1 MSRLAPIAVA
11 FALALGPSLSAS
23 ADDGPYFEPKV
34 RLAFNKLYND
44 RELVEAMRTLV
55 DGHPNLLSM
64 HSVGKSVE
72 GRDIWCVTVNNPET
86 GPDTS
91 KPAFYCEGNVHGNEV
106 QAAEACLYLIWYL
119 AENHGRLDKVTE
131 LVDRRAFYILPTVNP
146 DGRAWWFDAP
156 NTTSS
161 SRSGK
166 APVDD
171 DRDGLLDEDGYDDL
185 DGDGQ
190 IVLMRRKSPDGRFV
204 LSGDDPRALEP
215 IRPGDEIRGE
225 RYELLGYEGTDED
238 GDGELNEDPP
248 GSYDMNR
255 NWPADWQPAHIQG
268 GAGPFPL
275 CWPET
280 RSIAAFLLDHPNI
293 AGVQSYHNAGGM
305 ILRGPAHPS
314 REPNYPRQDEDL
326 ARAIGEVGARML
338 PFYRNLIIHKDLYS
352 VRGGFV
358 NWTYEHL
365 GIFSY
370 TNELWNN
377 AQLLGMQPGQGSTL
391 ENAVGASG
399 EAAQLFANDRLMLGA
414 HFVEWHPFDHPT
426 FGPIELGGFVKQSQR
441 VPPPFLME
449 ELCHRNTAFVLYHA
463 DQMPMLDWEA
473 IEVEPLGGE
482 LFQVTASVANDRL
495 LPTRS
500 AQARRRN
507 IGLPD
512 RFSISGAGIT
522 VAGGGRLL
530 DADTGR
536 MDPVEHHP
544 ERLELPDGVGGRA
557 TERVRWFVV
566 GSGEAT
572 IRFEAQKGG
581 TLERTLTLE

>member
-1 MSRLAPIAVA
+1 MSRIAPIA
-11 FALALGPSLSAS
+11 LALVVLSSPAI
-23 ADDGPYFEPKV
+23 ADEGPYFEPEV
-34 RLAFNKLYND
+34 RLAFNRLYNYP
-44 RELVEAMRTLV
+44 ELVDAMRALV
-55 DGHPNLLSM
+55 EGHPDLLSM
-64 HSVGKSVE
+64 QSVGKSVE

-86 GPDTS
+86 GPDSS

-119 AENHGRLDKVTE
+119 AENHGRLDRVTE
-131 LVDRRAFYILPTVNP
+131 LVDQRAFYVLPTVNP
-146 DGRAWWFDAP
+146 DGRAHWFDAP

-190 IVLMRRKSPDGRFV
+190 VVLMRRKSPDGRYV
-204 LSGDDPRALEP
+204 LSGEDPRAMVP
-215 IRPGDEIRGE
+215 IRPGDEVRGD
-225 RYELLGYEGTDED
+225 RYELLGYEGIDND
-238 GDGELNEDPP
+238 GDGDVNEDSP
-248 GSYDMNR
+248 GYYDMNR

-268 GAGPFPL
+268 GAGPYPL

-280 RSIAAFLLDHPNI
+280 RSIAEFIRARPNI

-314 REPNYPRQDEDL
+314 RDAQYPRADEEV
-326 ARAIGEVGARML
+326 ARSIGEVGTRL
-338 PFYRNLIIHKDLYS
+338 IPFYRNYIIYKDLYA

-377 AQLLGMQPGQGSTL
+377 AQLLGSPPPPGGSTL
-391 ENAVGASG
+391 ENATASRG
-399 EAAQLFANDRLMLGA
+399 EEAQLFANDRLMLGA
-414 HFVEWHPFDHPT
+414 NFVEWHEFDHPT
-426 FGPIELGGFVKQSQR
+426 YGPIELGGFVKESQR
-441 VPPPFLME
+441 VPPPFLLE

-463 DQMPMLDWEA
+463 DQMPLLDWA
-473 IEVEPLGGE
+473 GVEVERLGEE
-482 LFQVTASVANDRL
+482 LFQVTASVENARVI
-495 LPTRS
+495 PTRS
-500 AQARRRN
+500 AQARGRN

-512 RFSISGAGIT
+512 RFSISGDGLT
-522 VAGGGRLL
+522 VVGGGLLL

-536 MDPVEHHP
+536 VEPVEHRP
-544 ERLELPDGVGGRA
+544 DRLELADGVDGRSIA
-557 TERVRWFVV
+557 RVRWFVR
-566 GSGEAT
+566 GQGEAT
-572 IRFEAQKGG
+572 LRFEAEKGG
-581 TLERTLTLE
+581 TLERSVTLE